1 MAYVPKNMVNQ
12 NLYTNGGEFIDPST
26 GEYYQGYYHQYYSGE
41 IYSGKGPTDA
51 NRKRLNST
59 FPVSKKTQNNIPN
72 TKQSVEYQ
80 RIKPI
85 DQELY
90 KFGLTPKSYYPSPT
104 SNDYQK
110 GAFIRYFTK
119 SRNQSPPVIL
129 EIDKTTHDDLRVQ
142 GGKYNYALWS
152 VTSLYWKITGPIK
165 DSKDQFGVLKAGI
178 ADTNKRIVNKTNEE
192 FRGIKGYLYDLI
204 QFAPK
209 ADLELV
215 TNVYASKGSLTVK
228 LDNSEY
234 EGYYHIMA
242 DGTIMDGSTHS
253 QSTNKILL
261 AGDVV
266 IQGPISTL
274 LNVARSELGSG

>member
-26 GEYYQGYYHQYYSGE
+26 GKYHQGYYHQYSSGE
-41 IYSGKGPTDA
+41 IFSGKGPTDA
-51 NRKRLNST
+51 NRKRLSSA
-59 FPVSKKTQNNIPN
+59 PSVSKQSQNNVPN
-72 TKQSVEYQ
+72 TKQSIEYQ
-80 RIKPI
+80 RIKPSN
-85 DQELY
+85 QELY

-110 GAFIRYFTK
+110 GSFIRYFTK

-129 EIDKTTHDDLRVQ
+129 EIDKLTYDDLNSQR
-142 GGKYNYALWS
+142 GKYNYALWS
-152 VTSLYWKITGPIK
+152 VTSLYWKITGPIY
-165 DSKDQFGVLKAGI
+165 DSKDKFGVLKSGI
-178 ADTNKRIVNKTNEE
+178 ANTNKRIIDKANEE
-192 FRGIKGYLYDLI
+192 FRGIKGYLSNLI

-209 ADLELV
+209 ANLELV
-215 TNVYASKGSLTVK
+215 TNVYASKGSLIAK

-242 DGTIMDGSTHS
+242 DGTIMDGSTHA

-266 IQGPISTL
+266 IQGQINTL
-274 LNVARSELGSG
+274 LNTALSELGSE